1 MNRSIA
7 AATLAAVLLL
17 SGCAG
22 QPSSSSG
29 LSLLDTKSPVQLM
42 RNEAADRIDPAVF
55 DDVRKTSDASFP
67 CVTDDGNEGGF
78 VRQWKSSTDLGL
90 VEGADEV
97 AAAEGI
103 VASLV
108 DQGWEV
114 EQSGEESSVDLTVL
128 TNAESLATIE
138 VAAAD
143 ESKSSLVRIT
153 ATGPC
158 VMTDG
163 PDSAEVTNLG

>member
-1 MNRSIA
+1 MTRTIA

-17 SGCAG
+17 TGCAT
-22 QPSSSSG
+22 QPQASSG

-42 RNEAADRIDPAVF
+42 RNEAADRLDPTVF

-90 VEGADEV
+90 VDGADQVV
-97 AAAEGI
+97 AAMQI
-103 VASLV
+103 VDSLV
-108 DQGWEV
+108 GQGWEV
-114 EQSGEESSVDLTVL
+114 EESDEESAVDLTVL
-128 TNAESLATIE
+128 TNSESLATIE

-143 ESKSSLVRIT
+143 ESTSSLVRIT

-158 VMTDG
+158 VMTEG
-163 PDSAEVTNLG
+163 PDSAEVSSLG